1 MKESSYPSLGFQQ
14 IQGLKLMRKLLQV
27 GTPTPQA
34 MRLIGLNLVLGYF
47 TTGHRMTEEE
57 LAAVKGRSW
66 EEWVAH
72 LSDYYTETDPN
83 IALIIDL
90 VNRKPSRCSG
100 RTVECTCMYTRQ
112 RISSPK
118 QELHH
123 FFAFTALE
131 WLCIAVNCT
140 PYFADIVTRLG
151 E

>member
-66 EEWVAH
+66 EE
-72 LSDYYTETDPN
+72 
-83 IALIIDL
+83 
-90 VNRKPSRCSG
+90 
-100 RTVECTCMYTRQ
+100 
-112 RISSPK
+112 
-118 QELHH
+118 
-123 FFAFTALE
+123 
-131 WLCIAVNCT
+131 
-140 PYFADIVTRLG
+140 
-151 E
+151 